1 MIITGGEK
9 QAKFYISVWATV
21 QRTITPLAPLA
32 CMGIPIAPARV
43 ADNIFLDERYRIE
56 LSFTQNFWINITF
69 TVVLVALF
77 SRWVMYLYVGTTV
90 I

>member
-1 MIITGGEK
+1 
-9 QAKFYISVWATV
+9 
-21 QRTITPLAPLA
+21 
-32 CMGIPIAPARV
+32 MGIPIAPARV